1 MQTVK
6 RPTYKDFKEKALKN
20 PEVKKEYET
29 YKPLFEIKKQLV
41 LARLKKG
48 VTQEDIAKKIGTSKS
63 NISRLESLNNT
74 FMPNIST
81 LIKYANA
88 LQMRLDIGLR

>member
-6 RPTYKDFKEKALKN
+6 RPAYKDFKAKALQN
-20 PEVKKEYET
+20 PEVKKEYESF
-29 YKPLFEIKKQLV
+29 KPLFEIKKQLV
-41 LARLKKG
+41 IARTKRG
-48 VTQEDIAKKIGTSKS
+48 ITQEDIARKIGTSKS

-81 LIKYANA
+81 LMKYANA